1 MLRFRQLCALGILAA
16 TLLAAQACFAR
27 GQEVVTVPSEPEVS
41 TESRAYTAQDLEKLP
56 VPSILLNSGWQIQ
69 SSCVAKATGEQISEA
84 GFDGSAWHKSDLPA
98 TVVGALVTDKTYP
111 DPFFGT
117 NLKTL
122 PGMNYSNKSFFAIQD
137 MPAASPFL
145 CSWWFRAEFDVPSN
159 LPQKNSWLH
168 FLGINYR
175 ANVWVNGVKIADAK
189 DVAGTYRAFEFNVS
203 KNLHPGKTN
212 AVALEIFAPQKD
224 DLGITWVD
232 WNPTPAD
239 RDMGIWKE
247 VFLTTSGD
255 VSVRH
260 PFVATKLDAKYK
272 TASLTVSADL
282 RNTADR
288 PVKGIFLGDINEI
301 HLEQPVEL
309 AAGESRK
316 VSFAPEKFP
325 QLKLQDPQLWWP
337 YQMGVPNLYTA
348 KLSFATE
355 GQTSDSASAK
365 FGIREVTSEIT
376 DKGYRLF
383 KINGRKLLIRGA
395 AWAPDMFLRW
405 SSERLDADL
414 AYVHDMGLNTIR
426 LEGRLDHDEFFDK
439 TDKLGILVMP
449 GWTCC
454 DAWERWKLWKGDQ
467 RKVAAASLTDQIG
480 RLRNHPSVFVWLNGS
495 DGPPPADVEKM
506 YLGIEKDLGWPN
518 PIISS
523 ASEEKTTV
531 TGKSGVKMTGPYEYV
546 PPVYWLAD
554 KKAGGAYGYNTETS
568 PGPAIPPRESLERFI
583 PKDHLWPIDEV
594 WNYHSGG
601 ERFTTVNVFT
611 DGLNRRYGP
620 AVSLDDYERK
630 AQAMTYDGERAM
642 FEAYGRN
649 KYTSTGV
656 IQWMLNNGWPSLIWH
671 LYDYYLVPAGGY
683 FGTKKAMEPVHVQYS
698 YDDNSVAVVN
708 STYEALKDMK
718 VSARIYN
725 VDASEKASHDVTLD
739 LAADSS
745 TRAFALPKV
754 EGLSKTYFLRLQLSD
769 AGGKQLSDNFYWLST
784 KADTLDWA
792 RRQDTV
798 YTPQAEF
805 GDLTGLNSLPQIKL
819 TASASSEN
827 GVVQVS
833 VSNPDSAI
841 AFMVRLRVTRGQGG
855 EDVTPIFWQDN
866 YFSVLPGEHR
876 TVTAKFDPAALE
888 GKEAVVVLDGWNVDP
903 VVLGPA
909 AN

>member
-1 MLRFRQLCALGILAA
+1 MSRFTWLCRCALMMAIAVVFPAGV
-16 TLLAAQACFAR
+16 AAQDTAEPAAR
-27 GQEVVTVPSEPEVS
+27 V
-41 TESRAYTAQDLEKLP
+41 YLHK
-56 VPSILLNSGWQIQ
+56 GWQIQ
-69 SSCVAKATGEQISEA
+69 SSCVAKATGEQISA
-84 GFDGSAWHKSDLPA
+84 VGFDASTWHKSDLPA
-98 TVVGALVTDKTYP
+98 TAVGALVMDKTYP
-111 DPFFGT
+111 DPYFGT
-117 NLKTL
+117 NLKTF

-137 MPAASPFL
+137 MPAGSPFL
-145 CSWWFRAEFDVPSN
+145 CSWWFRTEFVAPAD
-159 LPQKNSWLH
+159 LAQKNACLH

-175 ANVWVNGVKIADAK
+175 ANVWVNGVKVGDAK

-203 KNLHPGKTN
+203 KNLHVGASN

-247 VFLTTSGD
+247 VFLTSSGD

-260 PFVATKLDAKYK
+260 PFVASKLDAEYK
-272 TASLTVSADL
+272 TTALTVSADL
-282 RNTADR
+282 RNTSDHA
-288 PVKGIFLGDINEI
+288 VKGVFRGEI
-301 HLEQPVEL
+301 EEISFEKPVEL
-309 AAGESRK
+309 AAGEAKNVR
-316 VSFAPEKFP
+316 FTPEEFS
-325 QLKLQDPQLWWP
+325 QLKLEHPRIWWP
-337 YQMGVPNLYTA
+337 YQMGAPNLYDA
-348 KLSFATE
+348 KLSFAVDGTE
-355 GQTSDSASAK
+355 SDAASWK

-376 DKGYRLF
+376 EKGYRLF
-383 KINGRKLLIRGA
+383 KINGHKLLIRGA

-414 AYVHDMGLNTIR
+414 AYVKDMGLNTIR
-426 LEGRLDHDEFFDK
+426 LEGRLDHDEFFEK

-454 DAWERWKLWKGDQ
+454 DAWERWKTWKGDQ

-506 YLGIEKDLGWPN
+506 YLDIEKDLGWPN

-523 ASEEKTTV
+523 ASAEKTTV

-546 PPVYWLAD
+546 PPVYWLTD

-583 PKDHLWPIDEV
+583 PKEHLWPIDQV

-601 ERFTTVNVFT
+601 ERFTTINVFT
-611 DGLNRRYGP
+611 DGLTRRYG
-620 AVSLDDYERK
+620 AAISLDDYERK

-708 STYEALKDMK
+708 SMYMALNGRK
-718 VSARIYN
+718 VSAKIYN
-725 VDASEKASHDVTLD
+725 MDGTEKASKDATVD
-739 LAADSS
+739 LPADSS
-745 TRAFALPKV
+745 TKVFDLPKV
-754 EGLSKTYFLRLQLSD
+754 DGLSKTYFLRLQLH
-769 AGGKQLSDNFYWLST
+769 APGGELLSDNFYWLST
-784 KADTLDWA
+784 KADTLNWA
-792 RRQDTV
+792 KQQDTV

-805 GDLTGLNSLPQIKL
+805 GDLTGLSSLPAVKL
-819 TASASSEN
+819 STQGAWGNGSARITITN
-827 GVVQVS
+827 P
-833 VSNPDSAI
+833 SNAV
-841 AFMVRLRVTRGQGG
+841 AFMVHVRVIRCDDRQ
-855 EDVTPIFWQDN
+855 DVTPILWDDN
-866 YFSVLPGEHR
+866 YISLLPGEKR
-876 TVTAKFDPAALE
+876 TLSATFARVDTAGVAPKITL
-888 GKEAVVVLDGWNVDP
+888 VLDGWNVAP
-903 VVLGPA
+903 TTLGA
-909 AN
+909 SSN